1 MSKAGKKVIR
11 GLKEAI
17 AHQKGEKTKLV
28 VHVPAR
34 VDVKA
39 IRARLGLSQA
49 EFAKRFGFTLDSLQN
64 WESERR
70 EPAGA
75 ARVLR
80 TVIDKEPDAV
90 DRALKVA

>member
-75 ARVLR
+75 ARVLL